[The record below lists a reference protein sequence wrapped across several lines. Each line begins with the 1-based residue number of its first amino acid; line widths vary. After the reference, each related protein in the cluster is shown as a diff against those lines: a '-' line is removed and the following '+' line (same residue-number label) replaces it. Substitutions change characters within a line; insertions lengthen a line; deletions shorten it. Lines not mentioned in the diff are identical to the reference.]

1 MIHEVI
7 HGFITGSKGINRFAV
22 HKSLV
27 FIGNISVFYQFDH
40 GRAEHF
46 GKNTQIVFVGQFASN
61 RRGQTAYAKLDGGP
75 VRDERDN
82 LI

>member
-27 FIGNISVFYQFDH
+27 FIGNISVFHQFDH

-75 VRDERDN
+75 VR
-82 LI
+82 